1 MVTVC
6 DLLKKEKEL
15 IVEKDKLKRVVSEEK
30 RLRDLDEASI
40 WLSTDFPS
48 LGLTND
54 KTRNAFVT
62 KEMTKFPN
70 KYLEAENKLS
80 NIDEEL
86 TFVRNCV
93 ATMRQFNIEEFND
106 KDGAG
111 SS

>member
-6 DLLKKEKEL
+6 DLLKKEKKL

-40 WLSTDFPS
+40 WLSTDFKS
-48 LGLTND
+48 LGMTND
-54 KTRNAFVT
+54 KMRNAFVT

-70 KYLEAENKLS
+70 KYLDAKNKLS

-86 TFVRNCV
+86 IFVRNCV